1 MKTEK
6 TLVLL
11 KPDLVKRNL
20 IGAVI
25 DIYEK
30 NKLTITNIKMT
41 VPTTDIA
48 REHYIEHQDKD
59 FFPDLIN
66 YITSGPVVA
75 LIIEGENAISKVREL
90 HGNTDPNTAADGTIR
105 KLYAL
110 NKQQNSVHS
119 SDSLQSATKEINIW
133 FN

>member
-48 REHYIEHQDKD
+48 RKHYIEHQDKD
-59 FFPDLIN
+59 FFSDLIN

-119 SDSLQSATKEINIW
+119 SDSLESATKEINIW